1 MNRTTLDRFDILADA
16 DLSIAVLNLQSNTS
30 FSPTDVAI
38 MTARFGKGIEIASCA
53 VMRCRW

>member
-16 DLSIAVLNLQSNTS
+16 TS
-30 FSPTDVAI
+30 FSPTDVAM
-38 MTARFGKGIEIASCA
+38 MTPRFGKGIGIASCA